1 MRKNLLLLVLSVLTL
16 ALLAACSSDDEA
28 GATNDTGDSSND
40 DEVFTVRWAMSVP
53 ETHASPIALNEI
65 KEKIA
70 EESDGRIVIEIYEN
84 GQLYPSDREAVEAV
98 QLGNLEATG
107 VATPTMATFHDRF
120 SIFDMPFLFND
131 RDAAYAAMDG
141 ELGEVLNSELE
152 DLGFYSLGFGE
163 NGFRHILN
171 NKHPVEKPED
181 MNGLKFRV
189 MENKVYEEMFDE
201 LGTNSSPLAF
211 GELYTALQQG
221 VYDGM
226 DNPISL
232 VYTMKFNEVQDYL
245 TLSNHT
251 FAPIISVIN
260 KDYYESMPEDLQ
272 EILKE
277 GMQEFNQLQREIT
290 VSQDEEYIQ
299 ELEKDM
305 EINELTDEQRELFI
319 EELEPIYE
327 KYADVVGEDLM
338 ELARQANE

>member
-28 GATNDTGDSSND
+28 GATNDTGDNSND
-40 DEVFTVRWAMSVP
+40 EEVFTVRFAMSVP
-53 ETHASPIALNEI
+53 ETHASPISFDEI
-65 KEKIA
+65 VEEVKEK
-70 EESDGRIVIEIYEN
+70 SDGRLILENYEN

-98 QLGNLEATG
+98 QLGNLEATT
-107 VATPTMATFHDRF
+107 VATPTMATFHERF
-120 SIFDMPFLFND
+120 SIFDMPFLFDD

-141 ELGEVLNSELE
+141 ELGETLNNEVE
-152 DLGFYSLGFGE
+152 DLGFYALGFGE

-201 LGTNSSPLAF
+201 LGANSSPLAF

-251 FAPIISVIN
+251 FAPVFTVIN
-260 KDYYESMPEDLQ
+260 KEYYESMPEDLQ
-272 EILKE
+272 EILQE
-277 GMQEFNQLQREIT
+277 GMDKYHERQREIT

-305 EINELTDEQRELFI
+305 EINELTDEQKELFI
-319 EELEPIYE
+319 EELQPIYE
-327 KYADVVGEDLM
+327 KYEDVVGEDLM